1 MKEKITL
8 KGGRP
13 MTLFALFSKMTDI
26 FAISL
31 PFPFWPVNDSESD
44 IQKVQAAGIG
54 SMSHQQISVPIFL
67 NMGAS
72 VQFSHSVVSDLWGQI
87 CDPMDPREFD
97 FEGQW
102 DLITECL
109 QDWGNRLLE
118 GTNQTM
124 CTPGPRRK
132 EQ

>member
-31 PFPFWPVNDSESD
+31 PFWPVNDSESD

-118 GTNQTM
+118 GTNQTL

>member
-8 KGGRP
+8 KGGRR

-44 IQKVQAAGIG
+44 IQKVQAAGIR

-67 NMGAS
+67 NVGAS
-72 VQFSHSVVSDLWGQI
+72 VQFSHSVVSDYLRPHGI
-87 CDPMDPREFD
+87 
-97 FEGQW
+97 
-102 DLITECL
+102 
-109 QDWGNRLLE
+109 
-118 GTNQTM
+118 
-124 CTPGPRRK
+124 
-132 EQ
+132 

>member
-31 PFPFWPVNDSESD
+31 PFWPVNDSESD

-72 VQFSHSVVSDLWGQI
+72 VQFSHSVVSDL
-87 CDPMDPREFD
+87 
-97 FEGQW
+97 
-102 DLITECL
+102 
-109 QDWGNRLLE
+109 
-118 GTNQTM
+118 
-124 CTPGPRRK
+124 
-132 EQ
+132 